1 VFSVSLWFVYLGNLF
16 LGSPLINSLVRDF
29 YNNLIKSKH
38 PKSKIAMRATIPV
51 VASEP
56 ASKKLST
63 LRRFLQYLL
72 LYRKEIPI
80 ALTLVFIGAVT
91 QAIGPF
97 FLGWSIDH
105 LIEKGNLQ
113 GLLLLLGLL
122 ALNYGLG
129 ILAIRG
135 QIIRVGWI
143 MQRLLA
149 QLRQDIFLKIQSL
162 PLSFFDRSEAGDLM
176 SRLLNDV
183 NTVNQAFGLTI
194 AQMLGNIFSLVGIII
209 AMLSINLQL
218 GLLSNLVVPLMI
230 FTTSL
235 FARWAR
241 ARFRV
246 TRQTIGQLSA
256 KLEEDIGSV
265 REAQAFNR
273 VQTNIAQFDVLNAA
287 NRDANVE
294 AVAITSAFLPSID
307 FLNTL
312 ATAGVLAYGGYLAV
326 TGSVTVGVVTSFLLY
341 VQQFFRPIQ
350 ILSQFYT
357 QAQSAFAGL
366 ERIFLL
372 LDEPSELKDAP
383 DATEMPPIQ
392 GEVRFENVKF
402 GYNPDQLVLKG
413 VNLHAYPGQMIALVG
428 PTGSGKSTI
437 INLILRFY
445 DVSGGAVKIDDID
458 VRSVTQASLRR
469 QIGIVL
475 QDNILFSGTVAENIA
490 FGAPHTTQADIEAAA
505 QLANVHDFITSLPQG
520 YTTQLGERG
529 APLSQGQRQLISI
542 ARAVLINP
550 RILIL
555 DEATSSIDTRTE
567 ALVQSAIA
575 RLLQGRTSFVI
586 AHRLSTVT
594 QANQVLVIQQGQIV
608 EQGTHAELID
618 RQGVYAN
625 LYSLQLGAADT
636 TVLQNEK

>member
-1 VFSVSLWFVYLGNLF
+1 
-16 LGSPLINSLVRDF
+16 
-29 YNNLIKSKH
+29 
-38 PKSKIAMRATIPV
+38 MRGTGPI
-51 VASEP
+51 VASEEK
-56 ASKKLST
+56 ATQQRST
-63 LRRFLQYLL
+63 LRRFLQYLSP
-72 LYRKEIPI
+72 YRKEMPI
-80 ALTLVFIGAVT
+80 AIAMVMLGAAT
-91 QAIGPF
+91 QVIGPF
-97 FLGWSIDH
+97 LLGWSIDH
-105 LIEKGNLQ
+105 LIQRGNLT

-122 ALNYGLG
+122 ALIYILG
-129 ILAIRG
+129 VWAIRG
-135 QIIRVGWI
+135 QIWRVGSI

-149 QLRQDIFLKIQSL
+149 HLRQDIFVKIQSV

-183 NTVNQAFGLTI
+183 NTVNQAFGQTI
-194 AQMLGNIFSLVGIII
+194 AQMLGNTFSLVGIVI
-209 AMLSINLQL
+209 AMLAINLQL

-230 FTTSL
+230 FTTGL

-246 TRQTIGQLSA
+246 TRQTIGDLSA

-273 VQTNIAQFDVLNAA
+273 VQMNIEEFDLLNAA

-294 AVAITSAFLPSID
+294 AVAITAAFLPSID

-312 ATAGVLAYGGYLAV
+312 ATAAVLAYGGYLAV
-326 TGSVTVGVVTSFLLY
+326 TGAATIGVVTAFLLY

-366 ERIFLL
+366 ERIFSL
-372 LDEPSELKDAP
+372 LDEPSQLNDAP
-383 DATEMPPIQ
+383 NATEMPPIQ
-392 GEVRFENVKF
+392 GKVTFEHVAF
-402 GYNPDQLVLKG
+402 GYTPEKLVLTD
-413 VNLHAYPGQMIALVG
+413 VNLTANPGQMIALVG
-428 PTGSGKSTI
+428 PTGAGKSTV

-490 FGAPHTTQADIEAAA
+490 FGASHATHAQIEIAA
-505 QLANVHDFITSLPQG
+505 QLANVHEFITSLPQG
-520 YTTQLGERG
+520 YATQLGERG
-529 APLSQGQRQLISI
+529 APLSQGQRQLVSI
-542 ARAVLINP
+542 ARAVLIDP
-550 RILIL
+550 RVLIL

-567 ALVQSAIA
+567 ALVQDAIA
-575 RLLQGRTSFVI
+575 RLLKGRTSFVI

-594 QANQVLVIQQGQIV
+594 QADQVLVIQQGQIV
-608 EQGTHAELID
+608 ERGTHAELVAQ
-618 RQGVYAN
+618 QGVYAN
-625 LYSLQLGAADT
+625 LYALQLGAAS
-636 TVLQNEK
+636 K

>member
-1 VFSVSLWFVYLGNLF
+1 MRG
-16 LGSPLINSLVRDF
+16 P
-29 YNNLIKSKH
+29 
-38 PKSKIAMRATIPV
+38 IAATEK
-51 VASEP
+51 AHRQR
-56 ASKKLST
+56 ST
-63 LRRFLQYLL
+63 LKRFLQYLKP
-72 LYRKEIPI
+72 YRKEVPI
-80 ALTLVFIGAVT
+80 ALGLVSIGATT

-97 FLGWSIDH
+97 LIGWSIDH
-105 LIEKGNLQ
+105 LIVKGNLS
-113 GLLLLLGLL
+113 GLLLM
-122 ALNYGLG
+122 LG
-129 ILAIRG
+129 ILALIYVLGVQAIRG
-135 QIIRVGWI
+135 QILRVGWI

-149 QLRQDIFLKIQSL
+149 QLRQDIFVKIQSL

-183 NTVNQAFGLTI
+183 STVNQAFGQTI
-194 AQMLGNIFSLVGIII
+194 AQMLGNLFSLVGIVI
-209 AMLSINLQL
+209 AMLFINLQL

-230 FTTSL
+230 FTTGL
-235 FARWAR
+235 FSRWAR
-241 ARFRV
+241 KRFRV
-246 TRQTIGQLSA
+246 TRQTIGELST

-273 VQTNIAQFDVLNAA
+273 VSLNIEEFEHLNAA
-287 NRDANVE
+287 NRDANIQ
-294 AVAITSAFLPSID
+294 AVAITAAFLPSID

-312 ATAGVLAYGGYLAV
+312 ATAAVLAYGGYLAV
-326 TGSVTVGVVTSFLLY
+326 TGAATVGVVTAFLLY

-372 LDEPSELKDAP
+372 LDEPSQLQDAI
-383 DATEMPPIQ
+383 DAIEMPPMR
-392 GEVRFENVKF
+392 GEVTFENVTF
-402 GYNPDQLVLKG
+402 GYTANQQVLNG
-413 VNLHAYPGQMIALVG
+413 VSLHAKPGQMIALVG
-428 PTGSGKSTI
+428 PTGAGKSTI

-445 DVSGGAVKIDDID
+445 DVTGGAVKIDGLDL
-458 VRSVTQASLRR
+458 RKVTQASLRR

-475 QDNILFSGTVAENIA
+475 QDTVLFSGSVAENIA
-490 FGAPHTTQADIEAAA
+490 FGNPQAAQAEIEAAA
-505 QLANVHDFITSLPQG
+505 QVANVHEFITTLPQG
-520 YTTQLGERG
+520 YATLLGERG
-529 APLSQGQRQLISI
+529 ATLSQGQRQLISI

-594 QANQVLVIQQGQIV
+594 QADQVLVVQQGEIV
-608 EQGTHAELID
+608 EHGTHAELVTQ
-618 RQGVYAN
+618 QGVYAN
-625 LYSLQLGAADT
+625 LYALQLGQRSDVAI
-636 TVLQNEK
+636 VNR

>member
-1 VFSVSLWFVYLGNLF
+1 MRSIGLGIVSEQKAQKQ
-16 LGSPLINSLVRDF
+16 I
-29 YNNLIKSKH
+29 
-38 PKSKIAMRATIPV
+38 
-51 VASEP
+51 
-56 ASKKLST
+56 ST
-63 LRRFLQYLL
+63 LRRFLQYLRPF
-72 LYRKEIPI
+72 RKEIPV
-80 ALTLVFIGAVT
+80 ALTLVSIGAAT
-91 QAIGPF
+91 QVVGPF
-97 FLGWSIDH
+97 LLGWSIDH
-105 LIEKGNLQ
+105 VIAKGDLG
-113 GLLLLLGLL
+113 GLLLLLSLL
-122 ALNYGLG
+122 AIIYLSG
-129 ILAIRG
+129 IWAIRG
-135 QIIRVGWI
+135 QILRVGSI

-149 QLRQDIFLKIQSL
+149 QLRQDIFIKIQSL

-183 NTVNQAFGLTI
+183 NTVNQAFGQTV
-194 AQMLGNIFSLVGIII
+194 AQMLGNLLSLVGIVI
-209 AMLSINLQL
+209 AMLAINLQL

-230 FTTSL
+230 FTTGL
-235 FARWAR
+235 FSNWAR
-241 ARFRV
+241 TRFRV
-246 TRQTIGQLSA
+246 TRQTIGDLSA
-256 KLEEDIGSV
+256 KLEEDISSV

-273 VQTNIAQFDVLNAA
+273 VQLNIEEFDLLNAA
-287 NRDANVE
+287 NRDANVQ

-312 ATAGVLAYGGYLAV
+312 ATAAVLAYGGYLAV
-326 TGSVTVGVVTSFLLY
+326 TGAATVGVVTSFLLY

-372 LDEPSELKDAP
+372 LDEPSELKDAA
-383 DATEMPPIQ
+383 DASEMPPIH
-392 GEVRFENVKF
+392 GDVLFEAVTF
-402 GYNPDQLVLKG
+402 GYTPNQQVLKG
-413 VNLHAYPGQMIALVG
+413 VSLAAHPGQMIALVG
-428 PTGSGKSTI
+428 PTGAGKSTI

-445 DVSGGAVKIDDID
+445 DVSGGAVKIDGVD

-490 FGAPHTTQADIEAAA
+490 FGMPKATQAEIEAAA
-505 QLANVHDFITSLPQG
+505 QLANVHEFITSLPQG
-520 YTTQLGERG
+520 YATQLGERG

-567 ALVQSAIA
+567 ALVQTAIA
-575 RLLQGRTSFVI
+575 RLLKNRTSFVI

-594 QANQVLVIQQGQIV
+594 QADQVLVIQQGTIA
-608 EQGTHAELID
+608 EQGTHAELIE
-618 RQGVYAN
+618 QGGVYAN
-625 LYSLQLGAADT
+625 LYALQMTAT
-636 TVLQNEK
+636 SSVPV

>member
-1 VFSVSLWFVYLGNLF
+1 
-16 LGSPLINSLVRDF
+16 
-29 YNNLIKSKH
+29 
-38 PKSKIAMRATIPV
+38 MRSTVPV
-51 VASEP
+51 VASEQKT
-56 ASKKLST
+56 SQQLST
-63 LRRFLQYLL
+63 LTRFLQYLRP
-72 LYRKEIPI
+72 YRKEIPI
-80 ALTLVFIGAVT
+80 ALTLVLTGAST

-97 FLGWSIDH
+97 LLGWSIDH
-105 LIEKGNLQ
+105 LIAQGNLS
-113 GLLLLLGLL
+113 GLLQLLGLL
-122 ALNYGLG
+122 GLIYVLG
-129 ILAIRG
+129 IWAIRG

-149 QLRQDIFLKIQSL
+149 QLRQDIFTKIQSL

-183 NTVNQAFGLTI
+183 STVNQAFGQTV
-194 AQMLGNIFSLVGIII
+194 AQMLGNTFSLVGIVI

-230 FTTSL
+230 FTTGL

-246 TRQTIGQLSA
+246 TRQTIGELSA

-273 VQTNIAQFDVLNAA
+273 VNLNIQEFEILNAA

-294 AVAITSAFLPSID
+294 AVAITAAFLPSID

-326 TGSVTVGVVTSFLLY
+326 TGGATVGVVTSFLLY
-341 VQQFFRPIQ
+341 VQLFFRPIQ

-372 LDEPSELKDAP
+372 LDEPSQLKDAP

-392 GEVRFENVKF
+392 GEVTFENVKF
-402 GYNPDQLVLKG
+402 GYNPNQLVLKG
-413 VNLHAYPGQMIALVG
+413 VNLHAQPGQMIALVG
-428 PTGSGKSTI
+428 ATGSGKTTI

-445 DVSGGAVKIDDID
+445 DVSGGAVKIDGIDI
-458 VRSVTQASLRR
+458 RSVTQASLRR

-490 FGAPHTTQADIEAAA
+490 FGSPYATQAEIETAA
-505 QLANVHDFITSLPQG
+505 QMANVHEFITSLPQG
-520 YTTQLGERG
+520 YATQLGERG

-567 ALVQSAIA
+567 ALVQTAIA

-594 QANQVLVIQQGQIV
+594 QADQVLVIQQGEII
-608 EQGTHAELID
+608 EQGTHAELVSQ
-618 RQGVYAN
+618 QGVYAN
-625 LYSLQLGAADT
+625 LYALQLGAS
-636 TVLQNEK
+636 

>member
-1 VFSVSLWFVYLGNLF
+1 MRS
-16 LGSPLINSLVRDF
+16 
-29 YNNLIKSKH
+29 
-38 PKSKIAMRATIPV
+38 IAQVLPV
-51 VASEP
+51 AQKP
-56 ASKKLST
+56 QKQHST
-63 LRRFLQYLL
+63 LRRFLQYLQPF
-72 LYRKEIPI
+72 RSEIPI
-80 ALTLVFIGAVT
+80 ALMLVAIGAAT

-97 FLGWSIDH
+97 LLGWSIDH
-105 LIEKGNLQ
+105 VIAQGNLQ
-113 GLLLLLGLL
+113 GLLLLLLLL
-122 ALNYGLG
+122 AAFYVSG
-129 ILAIRG
+129 IWAIRG
-135 QIIRVGWI
+135 QILRVGSI

-149 QLRQDIFLKIQSL
+149 QLRQDIFVKIQSL
-162 PLSFFDRSEAGDLM
+162 PLSFFDQSEAGDLM

-183 NTVNQAFGLTI
+183 NTVNQAFGQTV
-194 AQMLGNIFSLVGIII
+194 AQMLGNLLSLVGIVI
-209 AMLSINLQL
+209 AMLAINLQL

-230 FTTSL
+230 FTTGL

-241 ARFRV
+241 AKFRV
-246 TRQTIGQLSA
+246 TRQTIGELSA

-273 VQTNIAQFDVLNAA
+273 VQLNIEEFDLLNAA
-287 NRDANVE
+287 NRDANVQ
-294 AVAITSAFLPSID
+294 AVAITAAFLPSID

-326 TGSVTVGVVTSFLLY
+326 TGAATVGVVTSFLLY

-372 LDEPSELKDAP
+372 LDEPSELKDAA
-383 DATEMPPIQ
+383 DASQMPPIR
-392 GEVRFENVKF
+392 GEVVFENVTF
-402 GYNPDQLVLKG
+402 GYTPEQQVLKG
-413 VNLHAYPGQMIALVG
+413 INLEAHSGQTIALVG
-428 PTGSGKSTI
+428 PTGAGKSTI

-445 DVSGGAVKIDDID
+445 DVSGGAVKIDGVD

-475 QDNILFSGTVAENIA
+475 QDNILFSGTVAQNIA
-490 FGAPHTTQADIEAAA
+490 FGKPESTQAEIEAAA
-505 QLANVHDFITSLPQG
+505 QLANVHEFITSLPQG
-520 YTTQLGERG
+520 YATQLGERG

-542 ARAVLINP
+542 ARAVLIDP

-567 ALVQSAIA
+567 VLVQKAIA
-575 RLLQGRTSFVI
+575 RLLQNRTSFVI

-594 QANQVLVIQQGQIV
+594 QADRVLVIQQGNIA
-608 EQGTHAELID
+608 ESGTHAELMA
-618 RQGVYAN
+618 QGGVYAN
-625 LYSLQLGAADT
+625 LYALQMNAANQIEA
-636 TVLQNEK
+636 LENR

>member
-1 VFSVSLWFVYLGNLF
+1 
-16 LGSPLINSLVRDF
+16 
-29 YNNLIKSKH
+29 
-38 PKSKIAMRATIPV
+38 MRGVDPV
-51 VASEP
+51 VASEHK
-56 ASKKLST
+56 ASQQFPT
-63 LRRFLQYLL
+63 LRRFLQYLRP
-72 LYRKEIPI
+72 YRKDIPI
-80 ALTLVFIGAVT
+80 AITLVLIGAAS
-91 QAIGPF
+91 QSLGPF
-97 FLGWSIDH
+97 LLGWSIDH
-105 LIEKGNLQ
+105 LIGRGDLA
-113 GLLLLLGLL
+113 GLFLLLGLL
-122 ALNYGLG
+122 AVVYLLG
-129 ILAIRG
+129 NWAIRG
-135 QIIRVGWI
+135 QILRVGWI

-149 QLRQDIFLKIQSL
+149 QLRQDIFTKIQSL

-183 NTVNQAFGLTI
+183 NTVNQAFGQTI
-194 AQMLGNIFSLVGIII
+194 AQMLGQFFSLIGIII

-230 FTTSL
+230 FTTGL

-246 TRQTIGQLSA
+246 TRATIGELSA
-256 KLEEDIGSV
+256 RLEEDIGSV

-273 VQTNIAQFDVLNAA
+273 VQLNIEEFDVLNAA
-287 NRDANVE
+287 NRDANVQ
-294 AVAITSAFLPSID
+294 AVAITAAFLPSID

-326 TGSVTVGVVTSFLLY
+326 TGAATVGVVTAFLLY

-357 QAQSAFAGL
+357 QAQSALAGL

-372 LDEPSELKDAP
+372 IDEPSQLNDAP
-383 DATEMPPIQ
+383 DAIEMPPIR
-392 GEVRFENVKF
+392 GEVRFENVSF
-402 GYNPDQLVLKG
+402 GYNPAQLVLKG
-413 VNLHAYPGQMIALVG
+413 VDLQAQPGQMVALVG
-428 PTGSGKSTI
+428 PTGAGKSTI

-445 DVSGGAVKIDDID
+445 DVTGGAVKIDGID

-490 FGAPHTTQADIEAAA
+490 FGSPQATHADIEAAA
-505 QLANVHDFITSLPQG
+505 QAANVHEFITSLPQG
-520 YTTQLGERG
+520 YSTQLGERG
-529 APLSQGQRQLISI
+529 APLSQGQRQLVSI
-542 ARAVLINP
+542 ARAVLIDP

-567 ALVQSAIA
+567 ALVQDAIA

-586 AHRLSTVT
+586 AHRLSTVS
-594 QANQVLVIQQGQIV
+594 QADQVLVIQQGQIAGR
-608 EQGTHAELID
+608 GTHAELLAQ
-618 RQGVYAN
+618 QGVYAN
-625 LYSLQLGAADT
+625 LYALQLGASA
-636 TVLQNEK
+636 VGVN

>member
-1 VFSVSLWFVYLGNLF
+1 
-16 LGSPLINSLVRDF
+16 
-29 YNNLIKSKH
+29 
-38 PKSKIAMRATIPV
+38 MRGTDPI
-51 VASEP
+51 VAPEQK
-56 ASKKLST
+56 ASQQLST
-63 LRRFLQYLL
+63 LRRFLQYLRP
-72 LYRKEIPI
+72 YQKEIPI
-80 ALTLVFIGAVT
+80 ALTLVLIGATT

-97 FLGWSIDH
+97 LLGWSVDN
-105 LIEKGNLQ
+105 LIAQGNLP
-113 GLLLLLGLL
+113 GLLLMLLLL
-122 ALNYGLG
+122 ALIYGVG
-129 ILAIRG
+129 IMAIRG
-135 QIIRVGWI
+135 QIMRVGWI

-149 QLRQDIFLKIQSL
+149 QLRQDIFNKIQSL

-183 NTVNQAFGLTI
+183 NTVNQAFGQTI
-194 AQMLGNIFSLVGIII
+194 AQMLGNTFSLVGIVI
-209 AMLSINLQL
+209 AMFAINFRL

-246 TRQTIGQLSA
+246 TRQTIGELSA

-273 VQTNIAQFDVLNAA
+273 VHLNIAEFDTLNAA
-287 NRDANVE
+287 NRDANVD
-294 AVAITSAFLPSID
+294 AVAITAAFLPSID

-326 TGSVTVGVVTSFLLY
+326 AGGATVGVVTSFLLY

-372 LDEPSELKDAP
+372 LDEPSQLQDAP
-383 DATEMPPIQ
+383 DAVEMPRIQ
-392 GEVRFENVKF
+392 GEVKFEHVTF
-402 GYNPDQLVLKG
+402 GYNPNKLVLQG
-413 VNLHAYPGQMIALVG
+413 VDLQALPGQMVALVG

-445 DVSGGAVKIDDID
+445 DVSGGAVKIDGID

-490 FGAPHTTQADIEAAA
+490 FGSPHATQADIEAAA
-505 QLANVHDFITSLPQG
+505 QMANVHEFITSLPQG

-542 ARAVLINP
+542 ARAVLIDP

-594 QANQVLVIQQGQIV
+594 QADQVLVVQQGQIV
-608 EQGTHAELID
+608 ERGTHAQLIAQ
-618 RQGVYAN
+618 QGIYAN
-625 LYSLQLGAADT
+625 LYALQLGTAA
-636 TVLQNEK
+636 V